1 MVETNVKM
9 QMPDPQYLEM
19 EDPRPNLTN
28 TQKKPIENAPNPN
41 TSFVEPM

>member
-28 TQKKPIENAPNPN
+28 TQKKPIEKAPNTN
-41 TSFVEPM
+41 TSFVEPL